1 MTQNG
6 AAGTPIAER
15 AAKPKPR
22 FNLNRA
28 QVVDENFIAFV
39 KELQSVPRQL
49 GSGVGIDGAYDRVID
64 PESGLTGRDLVEMF
78 ESQIVT
84 RHQDFES
91 RAMRARNEG
100 FYTIGSTGHEGNA
113 ALGRL
118 TRYTDMAFVHYRSGA
133 FMAERARQVDGEDF
147 TRDVMLSFAA
157 SSNDPIAGGRHR
169 VWGSVKLWVPPQT
182 STIASQLPKVV
193 GTALSLQRARRLGV
207 ESPLPEDSI
216 VVSIFGDATVNHAT
230 AQTAFNAASW
240 ATYQHIPVPV
250 LFVCEDNGIGI
261 SVPTPKGWIEA
272 SFKNRPGIHYFKGNG
287 LDLIE
292 AYRVTRQ
299 AVEFCRQ
306 HRVPVFLHLEVVRL
320 LGHAGS
326 DPETEY
332 HSFDIIEAAEARD
345 PLLATANIVVELGLM
360 TPDEILVLYERM
372 RTKVREAAVAAVK
385 TPKLSSAQEVMA
397 PLAPYHPEAVA
408 REAARPPD
416 PAVRLRLF
424 GGEDKLPEKG
434 QPRHMAVNINMGL
447 HDLLL
452 KYPNA
457 ILFGEDVAKKGGVYH
472 VTNDL
477 FAKFGAGRVFNT
489 LLDETTILGLAIGAA
504 HVGLLPIP
512 EIQYLAYY
520 HNAEDQ
526 IRGEAGSL
534 QFFSNNQY
542 RNPLVIRIAGWGYQ
556 KGFGGH
562 FHNDNS
568 IAALRD
574 VPGLIIATPSRGD
587 DAVKMMRTCMA
598 MAHVNGRVVAFIE
611 PIALYMTRD
620 LHEQKDSLW
629 SFPYP
634 PPGEFIPLGEGA
646 VYTDQEATRQ
656 RGNKA
661 TSKEDLTIITFANGL
676 HMSLRAQKILREKH
690 NIRARV
696 VDLRWLNP
704 LNEEFIVEQALATGT
719 VLVVDES
726 RRTGGLGEAILAIIY
741 ERLGGQV
748 RAARLNAFDTYIPL
762 GPAADC
768 VIPQTTDVVREAAKL
783 VQAPR
788 EKGWLRSPAS

>member
-1 MTQNG
+1 M
-6 AAGTPIAER
+6 PR
-15 AAKPKPR
+15 PR

-28 QVVDENFIAFV
+28 QVVDDNFIAFV
-39 KELQSVPRQL
+39 KELQSVPRPR
-49 GSGVGIDGAYDRVID
+49 GSGVGADEVFDCVID

-91 RAMRARNEG
+91 RAMRARIEG

-113 ALGRL
+113 ALGRI
-118 TRYTDMAFVHYRSGA
+118 TRYTDIAFLHYRSGA
-133 FMAERARQVDGEDF
+133 FMAERARQIHYTDF

-157 SSNDPIAGGRHR
+157 SSQDQIAGGRHR
-169 VWGSVKLWVPPQT
+169 VWGSAKMWVPPQT
-182 STIASQLPKVV
+182 STIASHLPKVV

-207 ESPLPEDSI
+207 ELPLPEDSI
-216 VVSIFGDATVNHAT
+216 VVSIMGDASANHAT
-230 AQTAFNAASW
+230 AQTAFNAAGW
-240 ATYQHIPVPV
+240 ATHQRIPVPA

-261 SVPTPKGWIEA
+261 SVPTPKGWIET
-272 SFKNRPGIHYFKGNG
+272 SFKNRPGIHYFKCNG

-292 AYRVTRQ
+292 AYRVTKQ

-306 HRVPVFLHLEVVRL
+306 HRAPVFLHMKVVRL

-332 HSFDIIEAAEARD
+332 HGFDVIEAAEARD
-345 PLLATANIVVELGLM
+345 PLLVTARIVVELGLM
-360 TPDEILVLYERM
+360 TPHEVLELYEATRA
-372 RTKVREAAVAAVK
+372 KVRQAAADAVK
-385 TPKLSSAQEVMA
+385 TPRLCSVQEIMA

-408 REAARPPD
+408 QEAARPSHA
-416 PAVRLRLF
+416 AVRDRHF
-424 GGEDKLPEKG
+424 GGEDRLPEKG

-472 VTNDL
+472 VTTDL
-477 FAKFGAGRVFNT
+477 AAKFGAGRVFNT

-504 HVGLLPIP
+504 HVGILPIP

-534 QFFSNNQY
+534 QFFSNDQY
-542 RNPLVIRIAGWGYQ
+542 RNPMVVRIAGWGYQ

-598 MAHVNGRVVAFIE
+598 MAQVDGRVVAFIE
-611 PIALYMTRD
+611 PIALYMTKD
-620 LHEQKDSLW
+620 LHEPKDGLW

-634 PPGEFIPLGEGA
+634 PPGEFIPLGEGT
-646 VYTDQEATRQ
+646 VYFADGGNAPNPNPERQ
-656 RGNKA
+656 RQADQYRDRKGAVLTGESLPNR
-661 TSKEDLTIITFANGL
+661 EDLTIITFANGL
-676 HMSLRAQKILREKH
+676 HMSLRAQKILLETH
-690 NIRARV
+690 NVRARV

-726 RRTGGLGEAILAIIY
+726 RRTGGLGESILAIIC
-741 ERLGGQV
+741 ERLGGRV
-748 RAARLNAFDTYIPL
+748 RAARLNAYDSYIPL

-768 VIPQTTDVVREAAKL
+768 VIPQTADVVREAMVVLDKS
-783 VQAPR
+783 
-788 EKGWLRSPAS
+788 K